1 MRVVSSSHCFCFQRY
16 LVKWLCFILGHFI
29 VSWNLKLIFLKYLAI
44 REEGEH
50 ENLKN
55 FCGISRT
62 LCLANTTKQQT
73 SNFSL
78 SDFFKKTKL

>member
-1 MRVVSSSHCFCFQRY
+1 M
-16 LVKWLCFILGHFI
+16 
-29 VSWNLKLIFLKYLAI
+29 

-73 SNFSL
+73 SNFSI